1 MAAAYQR
8 YIHSLRRET
17 APGLNVVEIKMSSF
31 DYGSDAMGAAEER
44 NACQSQ
50 IVPRSEMMA
59 WNPLRRTRYVREQL
73 GLRPKESKGTS
84 LRQLHHSVFD
94 AIMRGKGESG
104 TIFVGNGSRM
114 YHLIGQWAPEGLV
127 GWMMG
132 NGRSESTVVEEE
144 MAKGSEAGNSSD
156 GWEDV
161 HG

>member
-8 YIHSLRRET
+8 YIQSLRRET
-17 APGLNVVEIKMSSF
+17 APELNVVEIKMGSF

-44 NACQSQ
+44 NASQSQ
-50 IVPRSEMMA
+50 IVPRSEIMA
-59 WNPLRRTRYVREQL
+59 WNPLRRARYVREQL

-94 AIMRGKGESG
+94 AIMRGKGENG

-132 NGRSESTVVEEE
+132 SGRTTETTGVDEVV
-144 MAKGSEAGNSSD
+144 KGSEAGNSSD

-161 HG
+161 HE